1 MYFFDD
7 VRLSRVKGLTARYR
21 QLYYALTLTGTFL
34 ESGKYQCQL
43 LLDGNPIKVAAK
55 PKVTSNC
62 AGQISVRPADGMFLI
77 TYSAEDCL
85 PEEENFLNISLT
97 VGGKRLQH
105 KAFLNEA
112 GTGSMAF
119 SVLP

>member
-1 MYFFDD
+1 M
-7 VRLSRVKGLTARYR
+7 SA
-21 QLYYALTLTGTFL
+21 
-34 ESGKYQCQL
+34 

-77 TYSAEDCL
+77 SVTREDCL

-119 SVLP
+119 SVVPEGKLVLTADSVADEKDISISISA

>member
-1 MYFFDD
+1 
-7 VRLSRVKGLTARYR
+7 
-21 QLYYALTLTGTFL
+21 
-34 ESGKYQCQL
+34 
-43 LLDGNPIKVAAK
+43 
-55 PKVTSNC
+55 
-62 AGQISVRPADGMFLI
+62 MFVI

-119 SVLP
+119 LRRTGREGLVLTADSVADRKIFNINIRLTLNNREVPLSG